1 LAITRRHLLQTGALA
16 AIAPALGAA
25 AGIPAIEQ
33 AHAQSAGGE
42 PVWRHA
48 LSSFG
53 DIKYPADF
61 KHYDYVNP
69 DAPKG
74 GVVRLFE
81 VGTFDNFNIVIDG
94 LKGSL
99 ANGATLI
106 FQSLTT
112 RSMDEALTSYGLLAE
127 TAAWPDDFSWAKYR
141 LRAEARWHDGKPVT
155 PADVVFSFDALKKN
169 SPLYSAY
176 YRHIVSCEQ
185 SGEREVKFTFD
196 APGNREL
203 PSIAGEVVVLPKHW
217 WEGKDSQGRQRNV
230 TETTLEIP
238 LGSGPYRIK
247 QFEAARSVVLER
259 VTDYWG
265 KDIPVAVG
273 QDNFDQLRF
282 EFFRDDT
289 VGLEAFKADQ
299 LDWFTE
305 RSAKQWSVAYDFPAV
320 REKRVIKERF
330 PDLSSGRMQGF
341 AFNLRHPLF
350 ADVRIRRAFNYAYDW
365 ETSDRI
371 LSTGEYHRNAS
382 YFDGIPELMSSGL
395 PEGQE
400 LQILETVRDKVPP
413 EVFTT
418 PYKNPVGGTPEA
430 ARNNLRE
437 ATRLLKEAGFE
448 TRDRKLVDPA
458 GQPVSVEF
466 LCQDQ
471 GDERGVLFYKP
482 SLELLG
488 MTVNIRTVDSVQYQN
503 RLRSFDFD
511 ITTALWPQ
519 SLSPGNEQR
528 DFFGSQSADRPG
540 SRNIPGIKNPAVD
553 ALIDRIIYAKDYA
566 ELAASC
572 KAMDR
577 VLLWNGY
584 VVPQFAYGFQRYARW
599 DRFSHPDP
607 LPKYGISGFPGL
619 WWWDAEKAAK
629 TGGRS

>member
-1 LAITRRHLLQTGALA
+1 MAITRRHLLQTGALA
-16 AIAPALGAA
+16 AITPALGAA

-141 LRAEARWHDGKPVT
+141 LRPEARWHDGKPVT

-371 LSTGEYHRNAS
+371 LSTGEYHRDAS